1 MLLSNLTSAGAEFV
15 LGSLGPGEEVV
26 VHLYSV
32 TERGKSGLV
41 TLEADTLKVAELKTR
56 QGEL

>member
-1 MLLSNLTSAGAEFV
+1 MLLSNLTSARAEFV

-41 TLEADTLKVAELKTR
+41 TLEADTLSADMAELKPR
-56 QGEL
+56 QG